1 MNHRLGSLSAAAL
14 LAVGSVFGPA
24 QARDLPLDR
33 LSLPEGF
40 AVELFAEDV
49 PNARAMARGDRG
61 TLFVGSRKAGKV
73 YAMVDENGDLKADQ
87 VFTVASGLELPTGIA
102 FRDGSLYIGAVS
114 TVYRLDDIESHL
126 SNPPEPVVVTDQFP
140 SETHHGWKY
149 LGFGPDGKLYVPVG
163 APCNV
168 CLEEGYAE
176 IKRMD
181 PDGSNVE
188 TVAQGVRNSVG
199 FDWHPQTGELW
210 FTDNGRDMMG
220 DDVPPCELNHLAQP
234 GQHFGFPFCHGGD
247 VADPEFGE
255 QAACSEFRPPAAR
268 LGAHVAP
275 LGMKFYDGSQFPEQ
289 YREQILIAEHG
300 SWNRS
305 KKSGYRLTLARL
317 DGDEVTSYE
326 VFASGWLGADES
338 VWGRPADL
346 LVWDDGSLLVSDD
359 SAGVIYRIY
368 YEGSQTPTA
377 P

>member
-1 MNHRLGSLSAAAL
+1 MNFRLKPLGGAAL
-14 LAVGSVFGPA
+14 LALSSVGIDAV
-24 QARDLPLDR
+24 ARDLPLDR

-40 AVELFAEDV
+40 SVELFADDV
-49 PNARAMARGDRG
+49 PNARAMTRGDRG

-73 YAMVDENGDLKADQ
+73 YAVVDKDGDHRADE
-87 VFTVASGLELPTGIA
+87 VFTIASGLKLPSGIA
-102 FRDGSLYIGAVS
+102 FRDGALFVGAVS
-114 TVYRLDDIESHL
+114 TVYRLDDIESRL
-126 SNPPEPVVVTDQFP
+126 DNPPTPVVVTDQFP

-168 CLEEGYAE
+168 CLEDGYAE

-234 GQHFGFPFCHGGD
+234 GQHFGFPFCHGGN

-275 LGMKFYDGSQFPEQ
+275 LGMKFYVGSQFPAE

-326 VFASGWLGADES
+326 VFASGWLGDDES

-368 YEGSQTPTA
+368 YEGSQTPIA